1 MSSAVIQVGVPTGF
15 RPKAPHLHRK
25 AIAQARVHS
34 RRNSPA
40 CFHPVVSGTNRHF
53 NSRKRIENRASMGR
67 IGSLPTV
74 RGTLAWKQMQP
85 KEGGHACSKSAI
97 SSSWWERSWTLA
109 VAPCPLRFD
118 RIGDHSHVRRATPS
132 PCIPT
137 CALSG
142 NASARKTGKS
152 TLSNSRFRSRNDKLC
167 LCR

>member
-25 AIAQARVHS
+25 AIAQTRVHS

-53 NSRKRIENRASMGR
+53 NSRKRIESRASMGR

-85 KEGGHACSKSAI
+85 KEGGHACSNSAI
-97 SSSWWERSWTLA
+97 SSSSWERSWTLGSCSMPA
-109 VAPCPLRFD
+109 AIRPDRGSFSCATGHSFPL
-118 RIGDHSHVRRATPS
+118 HPNVRPFGR
-132 PCIPT
+132 
-137 CALSG
+137 
-142 NASARKTGKS
+142 
-152 TLSNSRFRSRNDKLC
+152 C
-167 LCR
+167 LGEENRELHFVQFPF